1 MTYKKTEPFEGSAFP
16 LRVTVQRQ
24 KRILV
29 NLHWHEHLEVMMVLA
44 GRVRVQVNG
53 NRYEG
58 EAGDIFFVNSN
69 VLHGVEALAEEAE
82 LLGVVW
88 DIRLT
93 DSFMEEVELQHLY
106 HLLLRS
112 EVDPVLARARQPEWE
127 VCSGALLELRREYEG
142 GGLGYRTAIKSHVF
156 RLIREQLRKLQG
168 AEGLVKIT
176 RDYERLRPAIAFI
189 EQGYSGR
196 LVLQEVA
203 GAAGLSLFHFCRLFK
218 RVMNRTVQQFVQ
230 EVRLREARRLLRDT
244 DLPIA
249 ELSERIGFGNPNY
262 FARVFREHTGTT
274 PLRMRKQFQ
283 DLNAAG
289 QHPHEPE

>member
-1 MTYKKTEPFEGSAFP
+1 MTYKKTEPFEGSPFP
-16 LRVTVQRQ
+16 LRVTVQKR

-29 NLHWHEHLEVMMVLA
+29 NPHWHEHLEVMLVLA

-69 VLHGVEALAEEAE
+69 ALHGVEALEAEAE

-112 EVDPVLARARQPEWE
+112 EVDPVLARAQEPEWE
-127 VCSGALLELRREYEG
+127 VCSGALLEVRREYEG

-168 AEGLVKIT
+168 TAGLVKMT
-176 RDYERLRPAIAFI
+176 QDYERLKPAIAFI

-196 LVLQEVA
+196 LLLQEVA

-244 DLPIA
+244 DLPMA
-249 ELSERIGFGNPNY
+249 ELSERVGYCNPNY

-283 DLNAAG
+283 DMNAVG
-289 QHPHEPE
+289 QHPHESE

>member
-16 LRVTVQRQ
+16 LRVTVQKRQ
-24 KRILV
+24 GILV
-29 NLHWHEHLEVMMVLA
+29 NPHWHEHLEVMQVLA

-53 NRYEG
+53 KRYEG
-58 EAGDIFFVNSN
+58 QAGDIFFVNSN
-69 VLHGVEALAEEAE
+69 ALHGVEALEAEAE

-127 VCSGALLELRREYEG
+127 VCSGTLQELRREYEG

-156 RLIREQLRKLQG
+156 RLIREQLRKLQST
-168 AEGLVKIT
+168 AGLMKMT
-176 RDYERLRPAIAFI
+176 REYERLRPAIALI

-196 LVLQEVA
+196 LPLQEVA
-203 GAAGLSLFHFCRLFK
+203 GTAGLSLFHFCRLFK

-244 DLPIA
+244 DLPVA
-249 ELSERIGFGNPNY
+249 ELSERVGYGNPNY

-274 PLRMRKQFQ
+274 PLRMRKQYQ
-283 DLNAAG
+283 DMKAAG